1 MCSFAFAFGMGLVCY
16 FIGFF
21 FGIMSR
27 KFSRAKNEEPECYE
41 DVVKRDG

>member
-21 FGIMSR
+21 FGRMSI
-27 KFSRAKNEEPECYE
+27 KFSRAKNEEHESYE
-41 DVVKRDG
+41 DVVNKE